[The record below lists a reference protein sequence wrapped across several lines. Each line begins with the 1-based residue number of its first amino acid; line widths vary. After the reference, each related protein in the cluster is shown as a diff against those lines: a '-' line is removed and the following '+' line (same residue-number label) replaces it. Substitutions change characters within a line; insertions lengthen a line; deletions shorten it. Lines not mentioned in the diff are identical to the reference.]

1 LHFISSIKQHTGTK
15 INITYQEN
23 KSRFLDK
30 NVWNTF
36 VAGGALSD
44 GVSPFSLLQEIREQ
58 PGTKGTKK

>member
-1 LHFISSIKQHTGTK
+1 MT

-23 KSRFLDK
+23 KSSFLDQ

-44 GVSPFSLLQEIREQ
+44 GVSPFSLLQEMREQ
-58 PGTKGTKK
+58 PGKKERRNKTYFYI